1 MPLTTPITDLSQIP
15 LVCYEKDLADIL
27 GTSERQIRR
36 LRQHGGPLPREAPRV
51 DRKHRWYRGEVIAF
65 LENQKPRAPRR

>member
-1 MPLTTPITDLSQIP
+1 MPPETDELQHEIP
-15 LVCYEKDLADIL
+15 LVCFEADLARIL
-27 GTSERQIRR
+27 HTSERQIRR

-65 LENQKPRAPRR
+65 LENEKKKAR